1 MKRLYDWEF
10 FKKIII
16 LAVTAAMI
24 IIAVIAITRNFH
36 TEACTVWDCEE
47 TLVGD
52 YEVTVL
58 TETGSL
64 YAYIDTDYQER
75 YDSLSVL
82 FYRERIVNV
91 SKGEN

>member
-1 MKRLYDWEF
+1 MGRYDWELP
-10 FKKIII
+10 KKILI
-16 LAVTAAMI
+16 LAITIAMI
-24 IIAVIAITRNFH
+24 IMAVIAVSRNLH
-36 TEACTVWDCEE
+36 TETCTVWDCEE

-64 YAYIDTDYQER
+64 YAYIDTDYQEK

-91 SKGEN
+91 VEN

>member
-1 MKRLYDWEF
+1 MGRYDWELP
-10 FKKIII
+10 KKILI
-16 LAVTAAMI
+16 LAITIAMI
-24 IIAVIAITRNFH
+24 IMAVIAITHNFH
-36 TEACTVWDCEE
+36 TETCTVWDCEE

-64 YAYIDTDYQER
+64 YAYIDTDYQEK

-91 SKGEN
+91 VEN

>member
-1 MKRLYDWEF
+1 MKRLYDWEPV
-10 FKKIII
+10 KKIII
-16 LAVTAAMI
+16 LAITTTMI
-24 IIAVIAITRNFH
+24 IMAVIALSRNFH
-36 TEACTVWDCEE
+36 TETCTVWNCEK

-64 YAYIDTDYQER
+64 YAYIDTDYQEK

-82 FYRERIVNV
+82 FYRERIVSV
-91 SKGEN
+91 KE

>member
-1 MKRLYDWEF
+1 MKYDWELP
-10 FKKIII
+10 KKILI
-16 LAVTAAMI
+16 LAITAAMI
-24 IIAVIAITRNFH
+24 IMAVIALSCNFH
-36 TEACTVWDCEE
+36 METCTVWDCEE

-64 YAYIDTDYQER
+64 YAYIDTDYQEK

-91 SKGEN
+91 VEN